1 VKSIKAAGVIG
12 AGVIG
17 SGWVARLLLNGIDVF
32 VYDPSKEAPKYVNK
46 VIDNAER
53 AYNKL
58 LTSNLPKKG
67 KLLFS
72 ASISEVAKSCELII
86 EAVPE
91 RLSIKQSAYE
101 EIESSADKN
110 LVIASSTS
118 GILPSDLQ
126 AKMKHPERLLVAHPF
141 NPVYLLPLVE
151 IVGGSKT
158 SKNVIEETS
167 KKFTNIGMFPLH
179 IKKEIPAFIAD
190 RLLESVWREALWLVN
205 DDIATTEEIDDAI
218 RYGFGLRWAQ
228 MGLFETYRLAGG
240 EAGMRHFIS
249 QFGPCLEWPWTHL
262 MDVPEFT
269 DELIE
274 KVSSQSDQQSGQF
287 SIDELMEK
295 RDDNLVDFLKVLKDN
310 QWGAGNSLKEFDA
323 SLSGSINKLEF
334 SELNLSNPILTYITK
349 VPKEWADYNGHMTEA
364 RYLECFSEAT
374 TEMMS
379 IIGVDE
385 EYILNIGSYFTVETH
400 IRHLDEVQIG
410 ESIKAKT
417 QVIFGENKKLHLFHW
432 LNHEDGR
439 LLATAEHML
448 IHVDLKT
455 RGASMPNDLVLKRMG
470 LVYEA
475 HKKLPRPEGINRA
488 VGDKF

>member
-1 VKSIKAAGVIG
+1 MKSIKAAGVIG

-17 SGWVARLLLNGIDVF
+17 SGWIARLLLNGIDVI
-32 VYDPSKEAPKYVNK
+32 VYDPSKEAQKYVNK

-53 AYNKL
+53 SYKRL

-141 NPVYLLPLVE
+141 NRVYLLPLVE

-167 KKFTNIGMFPLH
+167 KNFTNIGMFPLH

-323 SLSGSINKLEF
+323 SLSESINKIEF
-334 SELNLSNPILTYITK
+334 SELNLSSPLLTYVNK

-379 IIGVDE
+379 IIGADE

-410 ESIKAKT
+410 ECVNAKT
-417 QVIFGENKKLHLFHW
+417 QVIYGENKKLHLFHW
-432 LNHEDGR
+432 LYHDDGR

-455 RGASMPNDLVLKRMG
+455 RSASMPNDLVISRTG
-470 LVYEA
+470 LIYDA
-475 HKKLPRPEGINRA
+475 HKKLPKPEGLSRA